1 MENTTNAPPWYREIT
16 TNTMGP
22 LKFVTARPISAP
34 YSSCQCRIDSGDP
47 SNPDRFART
56 TSGRLPLAAVTAR
69 AVLRDACGKSVPD
82 VQDGGPS
89 AGTNP
94 RRAIGRDSRPSMQT
108 LIPPTRASQTTE
120 FSPPRQRSQ
129 RSSGS
134 LSWSVTERITERT
147 SKGFLRSG
155 LRSAENTSP
164 TTVKSQSG
172 TAACGKGLT
181 SRLPGSAVGIRRG
194 NRSPGVT

>member
-1 MENTTNAPPWYREIT
+1 
-16 TNTMGP
+16 
-22 LKFVTARPISAP
+22 
-34 YSSCQCRIDSGDP
+34 
-47 SNPDRFART
+47 
-56 TSGRLPLAAVTAR
+56 
-69 AVLRDACGKSVPD
+69 
-82 VQDGGPS
+82 
-89 AGTNP
+89 
-94 RRAIGRDSRPSMQT
+94 MQT

-155 LRSAENTSP
+155 FFSEENTSP

-172 TAACGKGLT
+172 TAACGNGRT
-181 SRLPGSAVGIRRG
+181 SRFGGSVLWIRRG
-194 NRSPGVT
+194 NRSPGFT